1 MVLPFFQDPD
11 YQANKLL
18 FAGFIW
24 LLQLLNRNW
33 FLGQL
38 GTQTASGTP
47 RCCTCQPLTRWPR
60 WVWIPSSG
68 RSRPRLTESKLSKH
82 SGLGSMPGSY
92 LACLNKVRRLCRC
105 MTSGIPRLYPWPYLN
120 MLLETVDH
128 NMARE
133 AATLRG
139 TAVGEHQPLGMA
151 MTLDFNRFRFCLAT
165 MGFVVCIC
173 VWEH

>member
-1 MVLPFFQDPD
+1 M
-11 YQANKLL
+11 
-18 FAGFIW
+18 
-24 LLQLLNRNW
+24 
-33 FLGQL
+33 
-38 GTQTASGTP
+38 TSGTP
-47 RCCTCQPLTRWPR
+47 RW
-60 WVWIPSSG
+60 
-68 RSRPRLTESKLSKH
+68 
-82 SGLGSMPGSY
+82 
-92 LACLNKVRRLCRC
+92 
-105 MTSGIPRLYPWPYLN
+105 YPWPYLN

-173 VWEH
+173 V